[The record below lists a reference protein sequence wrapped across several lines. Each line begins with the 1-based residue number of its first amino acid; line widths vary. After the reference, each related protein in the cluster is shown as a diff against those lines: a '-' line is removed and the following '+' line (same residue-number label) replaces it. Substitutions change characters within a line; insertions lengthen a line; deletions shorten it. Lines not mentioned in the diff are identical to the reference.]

1 MFKNKFFVI
10 IGLSVI
16 TLVLLVVGAVT
27 LHKDNSVSFSNDG
40 YILSTSASEEEKYY
54 FKADTKYKKNVDG
67 DVVFNDKNNNSV
79 VVDTA
84 NFVHYSN
91 GPIAFLQKGAI
102 VNLKEI
108 NKPIISYYNVTPDN
122 IIGYDSNGYVV
133 KTNNNENVSID
144 SFVGRISDNKYIIA
158 GNDLSLKIPNKSGE
172 IEGDYFEVLFIED
185 GIVKIDNED
194 NSYQVTAQGT
204 YFYVGNDII
213 INLGDGKI
221 YYDGEAKMLL
231 SQITIN
237 GDENIDLAVED
248 DKSSGGAGGGSDN
261 GNVEDNDSDN
271 SLDNNNNNDTTNSDN
286 NDSNENNGEVGKGGA
301 GDASNY
307 VDNASIELVSADVST
322 TSIYLKLLLNNASSI
337 KGNLKA
343 YITNVS
349 TGNDVAFTIDT
360 KDTNIIELNNGT
372 FDIKT
377 SDSDKVEG
385 AREFHLN
392 PDTDYL
398 LRIVSE
404 SSSGASNQYFQK
416 IFRTKA
422 LGISL
427 EKMYA
432 TDNSLKYMVRF
443 DDNSNVRDVYLN
455 IKGNGIQ
462 DSKKVSINDNVTEV
476 EFNDLDSNT
485 NYSVYIN
492 NVTVIDDNSGIT
504 YANRYNISRI
514 DSTLKK
520 TPSAVGKVINVTTD
534 ADNAKFTIK
543 LSNISDPDN
552 SIIGYTYEVYLN
564 DENGNK
570 VYTVTKNVNTNTG
583 ESDVARELVL
593 NLSDIEEMSAG
604 VSYRCRVLVI
614 YNNNEMTRELSIDDG
629 DAFSLKSLPN
639 INWNT
644 DDFVIGKYTIRG
656 TVGLIDASCTI
667 PIYGRSCSDNN
678 NGYSI
683 KNTTFTLKYYVVGE
697 DEKSAKEVKFGFNYD
712 TLNYDFNING
722 LLSNTNYIMK
732 VYGSYY
738 DDNNNYH
745 DNVNIGSAVYFT
757 TAKSDNLALTI
768 NNVNASNDTDVVNFD
783 MYLDKGTSTEMYEE
797 MVTSVTMKLYSGAY
811 NNSDKL
817 IGTYTL
823 TDRTKIEDLFN
834 NFNVNNGLFSNLT
847 SYSVGSCSDNRLCDK
862 NALVNVTNNSANTLS
877 NSYTIEIS
885 DVMVG
890 DDKLV
895 VENPIYTFV
904 LTSSYYLDARI
915 SSNSS
920 YNYVVVDEIRRGDL
934 SPDEIGSLKKNG
946 VSNIE
951 ELSDDTIVGLKISN
965 TLSDLFVDSAF
976 SYDKAL
982 VNYIVH
988 NNKTNKDVKV
998 IGVDMGNKYQPGEQV
1013 VWLDLTDT
1021 SNGFVRGYSYDVGY
1035 TIDFTI
1041 DTTGLNSDEDVN
1053 VVTYDN
1059 DKLHKKLNIDRQ
1071 APIFTQYIS
1080 NSTSNSITYR
1090 YSMTDIDNAL
1100 FDNDAYYSYSI
1111 DNEEIKEIVS
1121 DFSFNTDGN
1130 YYDVTI
1136 PISNRV
1142 DYVWGYHKKSIN
1154 GASSSDVEMDS
1165 YYFDSEYSY
1174 DGNVSFKIINDNDN
1188 KLKIML
1194 MDNGIHDRAI
1204 AYRIV
1209 LQASGVS
1216 DYSRIFLAGNLD
1228 NYEDSDDKYIAI
1240 DYASISRFMKKDI
1253 TVLLYVYYD
1262 TGLVG
1267 LNQDFSNGFVIKN
1280 ILEDKYLNIFNNGS
1294 QNVTI
1299 SKVETDSKGVNYLRE
1314 NYNVGDKTIYIY
1326 NLFMNTNNY
1335 NNNMGTSYYV
1345 NKSEIS
1351 GNIGIKF
1358 GLAFTNQGLVIS
1370 NGNNKYSK
1378 YNMKVTNVSEI
1389 RATDNSYR
1397 FESITPKVSVNTVN
1411 TINSITIKMSASGV
1425 YGNNQ
1430 FIKDGNVDNNIYIE
1444 VYSDADCTNK
1454 IKDVSSAM
1462 VISGDNNSGYDAVIS
1477 DAILDNL
1484 SSDTNYYFKL
1494 YAYMNNKYTQLYDSS
1509 SASKYVTKI
1518 YNAKTLGGNDILSKI
1533 RFDILPVSYNNE
1545 YSTKNLTWQLNFKNT
1560 DNFKVRFELYKPDGE
1575 SYKVVNFD
1583 GTDGVNCDINNN
1595 GDKDNGYVNGC
1606 YISIDKD
1613 DIDNIKNK
1621 EQTYSFD
1628 GNSFVFG
1635 GNYYKMVVYA
1645 IPYTNGSYDENDK
1658 VTLYETNSL
1667 STTGNVTS
1675 NGVSYN
1681 IIIPTL
1687 VEADVKYNELSSGY
1701 DDGYYIDFVPN
1712 IIDTYK
1718 VIKFGK
1724 YNISV
1729 RDNDGNEVSG
1739 CSIIVNPNNNGGTNS
1754 NKCNLDVSAD
1764 VINSKY
1770 RIVNLDSDT
1779 LYTIVLSYDVNLNNN
1794 GNYIDK
1800 NKINDYYVYT
1810 PSNTAGVR
1818 IGTINASRLGNK
1830 SFSLTYSGSVNL
1842 NYIKKV
1848 EYTIQLVGDNSMYS
1862 GEINASDNSI
1872 FIISGNNVILNIDY
1886 SDNDSGF
1893 VIAKGESY
1901 KINTKYYYDF
1911 NKQPLSETT
1920 FLES

>member
-1 MFKNKFFVI
+1 MLKNKFFVI

-16 TLVLLVVGAVT
+16 TLVLLIVGAVT

-40 YILSTSASEEEKYY
+40 YILSTSASEEETYY
-54 FKADTKYKKNVDG
+54 FKADTRYKKNVDG
-67 DVVFNDKNNNSV
+67 DVVFNDKDNNYV

-91 GPIAFLQKGAI
+91 GSIAFLQRGAI

-108 NKPIISYYNVTPDN
+108 NNPIISYYNVTPNN
-122 IIGYDSNGYVV
+122 IIDFDSNGYVV
-133 KTNNNENVSID
+133 KTNNDENVSIN
-144 SFVGRISDNKYIIA
+144 SFVGRINDNKYIIA
-158 GNDLSLKIPNKSGE
+158 GNDLSLKIPNKADE

-194 NSYQVTAQGT
+194 NNYQVTAQGT
-204 YFYVGNDII
+204 YFYIGNDIM

-237 GDENIDLAVED
+237 GDENIDLAVVDEKD
-248 DKSSGGAGGGSDN
+248 SGGGTGNGDGSGSGTDENDDN
-261 GNVEDNDSDN
+261 GN
-271 SLDNNNNNDTTNSDN
+271 SLDNNNDNDNDTTNNDN
-286 NDSNENNGEVGKGGA
+286 SGEVGSGGS
-301 GDASNY
+301 GEASNY
-307 VDNASIELVSADVST
+307 VDNASIDLVSADVST
-322 TSIYLKLLLNNASSI
+322 TSIYLKLLLNNASSV
-337 KGNLKA
+337 KGSLKA

-349 TGNDVAFTIDT
+349 TGNDVAFTVDT

-385 AREFHLN
+385 TREFHLN

-404 SSSGASNQYFQK
+404 TSSGASNQYFQK
-416 IFRTKA
+416 VFRTKA

-432 TDNSLKYMVRF
+432 TDNSLKYNINF

-455 IKGNGIQ
+455 IKGNGIEK
-462 DSKKVSINDNVTEV
+462 SKKVSINDNVTEV

-492 NVTVIDDNSGIT
+492 NVTVVDDDNGVT
-504 YANRYNISRI
+504 YGSRYNISRI

-520 TPSAVGKVINVTTD
+520 TPYAVGKVIDVATD

-543 LSNISDPDN
+543 LDNISDPDN
-552 SIIGYTYEVYLN
+552 SIVGYTYEVYLN
-564 DENGNK
+564 DEDGNK
-570 VYTVTKNVNTNTG
+570 VYAVTKNVNTNVLEG
-583 ESDVARELVL
+583 DDARELVL

-639 INWNT
+639 ISWNT
-644 DDFVIGKYTIRG
+644 DDFVIGKYNVKG
-656 TVGLIDASCTI
+656 SVGLIDASCTI
-667 PIYGRSCSDNN
+667 PIFGRSCSDNN
-678 NGYSI
+678 DGYNI

-697 DEKSAKEVKFGFNYD
+697 EEKSAKEVKFGFNSN

-745 DNVNIGSAVYFT
+745 ENVNIGSAVYFT
-757 TAKSDNLALTI
+757 TAKSDNLALVI
-768 NNVNASNDTDVVNFD
+768 NNVNTSNDTDVVNFD
-783 MYLDKGTSTEMYEE
+783 MYLDKGTSTEVYEE

-834 NFNVNNGLFSNLT
+834 NFNVNNGLFTNLT
-847 SYSVGSCSDNRLCDK
+847 GYSVGSCGDNKLCNK
-862 NALVNVTNNSANTLS
+862 NALINATNNSTNTLS
-877 NSYTIEIS
+877 NSYTVEIS

-895 VENPIYTFV
+895 VENPIYTFI

-915 SSNSS
+915 SSNSG
-920 YNYVVVDEIRRGDL
+920 YNYVVVDEIKRGDL
-934 SPDEIGSLKKNG
+934 SDDELKSLKKNG
-946 VSNIE
+946 VTNIE
-951 ELSDDTIVGLKISN
+951 DLSDDTIVGLKISN

-976 SYDKAL
+976 SYEKAV
-982 VNYIVH
+982 VNYTVH
-988 NNKTNKDVKV
+988 NNRTNKDVKV
-998 IGVDMGNKYQPGEQV
+998 INVDMGNKYQPGEQV
-1013 VWLDLTDT
+1013 VWLDLTDE
-1021 SNGFVRGYSYDVGY
+1021 SNGFVRGYSYNVGY

-1053 VVTYDN
+1053 VVRYDN
-1059 DKLHKKLNIDRQ
+1059 AKLHKDLNIDRQ
-1071 APIFTQYIS
+1071 LPIFTQYIS
-1080 NSTSNSITYR
+1080 NSTSNSITYK

-1100 FDNDAYYSYSI
+1100 FDKNAYYSYSI
-1111 DNEEIKEIVS
+1111 NDEEVKEIVS

-1136 PISNRV
+1136 PISDRV
-1142 DYVWGYHKKSIN
+1142 EYVWGYHKKSIN
-1154 GASSSDVEMDS
+1154 GTSSSDVEMDS

-1174 DGNVSFKIINDNDN
+1174 DGNVSFKIINDDDN

-1194 MDNGIHDRAI
+1194 IDNGIHDRAI
-1204 AYRIV
+1204 AYRVV
-1209 LQASGVS
+1209 LQANGVS
-1216 DYSRIFLAGNLD
+1216 DYSRIFLASNLD
-1228 NYEDSDDKYIAI
+1228 NYEDSEDKYIAV
-1240 DYASISRFMKKDI
+1240 DYASISRFMKKNI
-1253 TVLLYVYYD
+1253 TVLVYAYYD

-1267 LNQDFSNGFVIKN
+1267 LNQDFGNGFVIKN
-1280 ILEDKYLNIFNNGS
+1280 ILENKYLNIYNNGS
-1294 QNVTI
+1294 QNVTT
-1299 SKVETDSKGVNYLRE
+1299 SKVETNSMGVNYLRE
-1314 NYNVGDKTIYIY
+1314 NYNDGDKTIYIY

-1335 NNNMGTSYYV
+1335 NNYMGASYYV

-1358 GLAFTNQGLVIS
+1358 GLSFTNQGLVIS
-1370 NGNNKYSK
+1370 DGNNKYSK
-1378 YNMKVTNVSEI
+1378 YNMKVTNVSQI
-1389 RATDNSYR
+1389 NATDNGYR

-1411 TINSITIKMSASGV
+1411 TINSITIKMSASGI

-1430 FIKDGNVDNNIYIE
+1430 FIKDNNVDNNIYIE
-1444 VYSDADCTNK
+1444 VYSDEDCNNK
-1454 IKDVSSAM
+1454 IKDITSSID
-1462 VISGDNNSGYDAVIS
+1462 ISGDDNSGYKAVID

-1494 YAYMNNKYTQLYDSS
+1494 FAYMNNKYTQLYDSS
-1509 SASKYVTKI
+1509 SANKYVTKI
-1518 YNAKTLGGNDILSKI
+1518 YNAKTLGGSDILSKI
-1533 RFDILPVSYNNE
+1533 KFDVEPVSYNNE
-1545 YSTKNLTWQLNFKNT
+1545 YSNKSLTWQLNFKNT

-1575 SYKVVNFD
+1575 SYKVVNFN
-1583 GTDGVNCDINNN
+1583 GTDGVNCDININ
-1595 GDKDNGYVNGC
+1595 GDKNNGYVNGC
-1606 YISIDKD
+1606 YINIDKD
-1613 DIDNIKNK
+1613 DIDDIKNK
-1621 EQTYSFD
+1621 EQVYSFD

-1667 STTGNVTS
+1667 STTGNVTT

-1712 IIDTYK
+1712 VIDNYK

-1739 CSIIVNPNNNGGTNS
+1739 CNIIVNPNNNGGTDS
-1754 NKCNLDVSAD
+1754 NRCNLDVMAD

-1794 GNYIDK
+1794 GNYVDK

-1810 PSNTAGVR
+1810 PSNKVGVR
-1818 IGTINASRLGNK
+1818 IGTVSAQRVGNK

-1862 GEINASDNSI
+1862 GEINGSESSI
-1872 FIISGNNVILNIDY
+1872 FTISGNNVILNVDY
-1886 SDNDSGF
+1886 SDSGF
-1893 VIAKGESY
+1893 VITKGESY
-1901 KINTKYYYDF
+1901 KINTKYYYDL

-1920 FLES
+1920 FLEA